1 METFGNK
8 FWPLAKK
15 IAPFAA
21 VGAVAFGAGR
31 FSKPTEIKVVEVEK
45 APPAAKTDDLA
56 QCKEYSR
63 ITRERIVKCES
74 AMLNNVCLFQR
85 AQDGGKIDPVTQ
97 KLADDLKDCRDSAR
111 IDDLRESNDQ
121 CDGFKIFAPGF
132 KAVLNNKDTD
142 CKTLL
147 RVSELVKM
155 QHGACLHA
163 LVFLNV
169 PDQTVDLKDEKIA
182 HIMAEIVEFKN
193 GYGAFDFQPA
203 PVKKCLKE
211 QAERRA
217 DGGGKDLLIDIE

>member
-1 METFGNK
+1 METFGSK

-31 FSKPTEIKVVEVEK
+31 LSKPTEIKVVEVEK
-45 APPAAKTDDLA
+45 VAPAVKTDELA
-56 QCKEYSR
+56 QCKEYSK

-97 KLADDLKDCRDSAR
+97 KLADDLKECRDSAR
-111 IDDLRESNDQ
+111 IDDFRGSKGL
-121 CDGFKIFAPGF
+121 CDDFRILVPGY
-132 KAVLNNKDTD
+132 KAILNSPDTN

-147 RVSELVKM
+147 KVSALAKL
-155 QHGACLHA
+155 QHYECLRP
-163 LVFLNV
+163 LVFLNNE
-169 PDQTVDLKDEKIA
+169 DQTVDLKDEKIA

-193 GYGAFDFQPA
+193 VYGGFDFQPA

-211 QAERRA
+211 QDERMA
-217 DGGGKDLLIDIE
+217 DGGSDLLIDLE